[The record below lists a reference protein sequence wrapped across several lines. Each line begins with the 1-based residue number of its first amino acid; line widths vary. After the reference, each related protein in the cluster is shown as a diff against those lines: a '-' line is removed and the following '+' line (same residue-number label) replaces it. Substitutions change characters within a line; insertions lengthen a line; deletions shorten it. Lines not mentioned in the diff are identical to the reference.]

1 MTVMMMN
8 IDGEWEEA
16 HPISM
21 KDVKIVGS
29 VDLNENGW
37 LAIQVRHHPA
47 IQRYIVG
54 LESDG
59 EFIPIKEF
67 HQSRTST
74 PMQYG
79 VSIALEKLAN
89 YCAILS
95 QWQSEQPPN
104 ESTTESK
111 SQ

>member
-1 MTVMMMN
+1 MMN
-8 IDGEWEEA
+8 ENGEWEEA
-16 HPISM
+16 RPISM
-21 KDVKIVGS
+21 KNVKIVGS

-54 LESDG
+54 LESDE

-67 HQSRTST
+67 HQSYTNT

-79 VSIALEKLAN
+79 VSVALEKLAS

-95 QWQSEQPPN
+95 QWQSEQPPT

-111 SQ
+111 PE